1 MHFRNLA
8 NYIINTRPLVF
19 LCGPYFDENDK
30 KDRRNILRKYFS
42 NFEIKVSYSNKYF
55 DIKPFA
61 LIVDNLF
68 DNEILSNQMNV
79 TLIEEIISACAY
91 KNYVF
96 VDTMSTALELGLF
109 SNSYA
114 ANKTT
119 ALLPKDYKFFK
130 PSIGYFVTET
140 LDKSE
145 NISVCEYNNRRYNK
159 YIRKKDNSEEMC
171 VIENLVGFRA
181 NKLPNEIENEVK
193 KDFSSEYVNY
203 LIDMNFTRN
212 ILETDKIFY
221 DIKCDEL
228 SILVPPQNLFYLV
241 NKYSNIE
248 QIYNVLIEYFRQN
261 ICTNSPEMM
270 KIYYMI
276 KNKKMKLIINSPF
289 KYPIEEVIKNMKYLI
304 DSLKGKLPFPKKFS
318 NLEYIEIYRLDTL
331 NEMKFYQLI
340 GFTYQEMKKL
350 NKLSY
355 SKSKCITHKKL
366 YINGKIRKVKMYKST
381 SEGFMLRCIHNKIND
396 SLNQLIELSDRS
408 FAYRKN
414 LSIKDCVNEHLGNS
428 HFLKLDI
435 HNFFN
440 SITKRNLN
448 KILKMKFS
456 ECTDEMY
463 KSNIKGETSQ
473 YKSNIIDTWDGV
485 EKVLDFCFVN
495 SKLPL
500 GLVTS
505 PILANIYMDFFDR
518 RFKKEF
524 PDLVYTRYSDDIL
537 ISFNTTFDTKIVKDF
552 IEKEL
557 EVLKLKMN
565 KKKIIEVK
573 LHNVGDHVKFLGI
586 NIVNGIQGNYI
597 TVGKS
602 FVSKVCMD
610 TTNYIK
616 GDKRLKKSQ
625 IIGEIEY
632 LKYINRDD
640 YKYFLSLFK
649 IKTGNDFIYNNFKNI
664 N

>member
-1 MHFRNLA
+1 MYFRNLA
-8 NYIINTRPLVF
+8 NCIINTRPLVF
-19 LCGPYFDENDK
+19 LCGPYIDENDK

-42 NFEIKVSYSNKYF
+42 KFEIKVSYSNEYF
-55 DIKPFA
+55 AIKPFA

-119 ALLPKDYKFFK
+119 AFLPKDYKFFK

-159 YIRKKDNSEEMC
+159 YIRNNNSEEMC
-171 VIENLVGFRA
+171 VIENLVGFKA
-181 NKLPNEIENEVK
+181 NKLPNEIESEIK
-193 KDFSSEYVNY
+193 KDFCSEYVNY
-203 LIDMNFTRN
+203 LIDMNFTKN

-221 DIKCDEL
+221 DVKCDEL
-228 SILVPPQNLFYLV
+228 FVLIPPKNLFYLV
-241 NKYSNIE
+241 NKYSSIE
-248 QIYNVLIEYFRQN
+248 EIYGVVIEYFRQN
-261 ICTNSPEMM
+261 ICINSPEMI
-270 KIYYMI
+270 KIYYML
-276 KNKKMKLIINSPF
+276 KNKKMKLIVDSPF
-289 KYPIEEVIKNMKYLI
+289 KYSIEEVIKNMKYLI
-304 DSLKGKLPFPKKFS
+304 ESLKRKLRSPKKYS
-318 NLEYIEIYRLDTL
+318 NLGYNEIYRFYTF
-331 NEMKFYQLI
+331 NEIKFYQLI
-340 GFTYQEMKKL
+340 GFTYKGMKKL
-350 NKLSY
+350 NKLFD
-355 SKSKCITHKKL
+355 SKSKCITYKKL
-366 YINGKIRKVKMYKST
+366 CINGKIRKIKMYKST

-414 LSIKDCVNEHLGNS
+414 LSIKDCVNEHIGNC

-456 ECTDEMY
+456 ECADEMY
-463 KSNIKGETSQ
+463 KSNIKGETSR
-473 YKSNIIDTWDGV
+473 YKSNIINKWNGV

-505 PILANIYMDFFDR
+505 PILANIYMDFFDI

-537 ISFNTTFDTKIVKDF
+537 ISSNTTFDTKIVKDF

-557 EVLKLKMN
+557 EILKLKIN
-565 KKKIIEVK
+565 KKKITEVK
-573 LHNVGDHVKFLGI
+573 LHSVGDHVKFLGI
-586 NIVNGIQGNYI
+586 NIVKGTAENYI

-602 FVSKVCMD
+602 FVGKVCKD
-610 TTNYIK
+610 TTNYIR

-625 IIGEIEY
+625 IIGKIEY
-632 LKYINRDD
+632 LKYINGED

-649 IKTGNDFIYNNFKNI
+649 IKTGNDFIYENFKNI
-664 N
+664 T